1 MPALAQAPVLTQA
14 HVTRV
19 GRRGRRP
26 SGTPRR
32 LIAKR
37 HRKRQRGRP
46 RRVAPTRRPRPRG
59 RQHIRPNA
67 NAAPSPCEAAGDT
80 AGDHGGSPL
89 RRCRATGPATHTT
102 QRECRP
108 IAVRGRGQ
116 HGGRPRRVAPTRMP
130 RPRAR
135 QHARPTANAAPSPG
149 DTAGD
154 TVGDRGGSPLH
165 GCRAAGPPTH
175 TTQREYR
182 PIAMRCRGRHRGRPR
197 RVAPT
202 RMPRRAPVDRF
213 SPRRVGSPYLR
224 RRRAT
229 APCARRS
236 PGRAP
241 GARSGPAGRRTA
253 SCAWAAA
260 PWPPPPADRTPG
272 APPPAPPP
280 PRIPPWG

>member
-116 HGGRPRRVAPTRMP
+116 HGGRPRRVAPVQMPRHGPANTYDPTRMP
-130 RPRAR
+130 PHRRATARATTEGRPYTDAAPRAR
-135 QHARPTANAAPSPG
+135 QHTRPTANAAPSPCEA
-149 DTAGD
+149 AGD
-154 TVGDRGGSPLH
+154 SVGDHGGSPLRR
-165 GCRAAGPPTH
+165 CRAVGPPTH
-175 TTQREYR
+175 TTHRECR
-182 PIAMRCRGRHRGRPR
+182 PIAVRGRARHRGRPR

-202 RMPRRAPVDRF
+202 RRPRPRARGRPVAER
-213 SPRRVGSPYLR
+213 
-224 RRRAT
+224 
-229 APCARRS
+229 PC
-236 PGRAP
+236 G
-241 GARSGPAGRRTA
+241 
-253 SCAWAAA
+253 
-260 PWPPPPADRTPG
+260 
-272 APPPAPPP
+272 
-280 PRIPPWG
+280 